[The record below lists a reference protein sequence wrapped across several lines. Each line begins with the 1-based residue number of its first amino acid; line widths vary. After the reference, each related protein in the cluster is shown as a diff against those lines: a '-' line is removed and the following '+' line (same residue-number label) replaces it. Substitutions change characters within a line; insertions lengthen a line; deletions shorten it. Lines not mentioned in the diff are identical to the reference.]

1 MFHYVHGIKVDVIIN
16 MSRSLH
22 GFECHLEAN
31 SSKPDGPQVS
41 SIIFFFINML
51 FKGLSQQEIE
61 FPEKITGGFFKIL
74 SRMCLGCFGWI
85 KSYSSL
91 FQLIPATSSPLQHIP
106 ACSILFK
113 PIPATSKEV

>member
-1 MFHYVHGIKVDVIIN
+1 MFHYVHGIKVDVIID

-61 FPEKITGGFFKIL
+61 FPERINGGFFL
-74 SRMCLGCFGWI
+74 NLDPDVFRMFWLDKVIFQSFPAYSSHFKPI
-85 KSYSSL
+85 TAYSSL
-91 FQLIPATSSPLQHIP
+91 LHPIQAHSSH
-106 ACSILFK
+106 F
-113 PIPATSKEV
+113 